1 MASTSLQIFTLALAS
16 MAIGCSDPTAPPPP
30 NRPGDGGTSSLGG
43 ITGAATT
50 SAQSTASGSG
60 FTSSSTLTSGA
71 TTSSGTT
78 TSSNSVASNSAS
90 SSTTSGNATSATT
103 TGMTTTGANTAGNT
117 AGNGTTGANSTGAN
131 MTAGNATGAG
141 GASSSSSMTGSS
153 TTGGDPTAEP
163 DCNAQ
168 MPSGGQQHSGNGT
181 GGEDNLAWEI
191 WSNTGMGELTTFD
204 VPAFIASWNN
214 AGGYLGRL
222 GYEWNRFG
230 DTPVPHTQRGTITAQ
245 FVSRKSGSAGGY
257 SYIGMYGWTTDPCVE
272 WYVVEDSYNNM
283 PFNPGGTTNEGEVE
297 IDGGTY
303 IMYTRPTTGTGGSRC
318 SGVSNWIQYYSM
330 RKTARACGVI
340 SLTEHFNAWQSLGM
354 DMSGALLEAKI
365 LVEVGGGVGNVEL
378 PIANVV
384 VQ

>member
-1 MASTSLQIFTLALAS
+1 
-16 MAIGCSDPTAPPPP
+16 
-30 NRPGDGGTSSLGG
+30 
-43 ITGAATT
+43 
-50 SAQSTASGSG
+50 
-60 FTSSSTLTSGA
+60 
-71 TTSSGTT
+71 
-78 TSSNSVASNSAS
+78 
-90 SSTTSGNATSATT
+90 
-103 TGMTTTGANTAGNT
+103 MTTTGANTAGNT